1 MKTANAAIQMRRQF
15 KHQFYKNNHLAMLT
29 AMAATI
35 LLAFASLFISWQMK
49 LIIDIAAGGTGKF
62 SLGETALMC
71 AATLGVMFL
80 LLLMDYYVR
89 PRFIHKAM
97 RQYKDYAFEQM
108 IKKSIHSFNN
118 ERTSTYISALSN
130 DANSIEN
137 NYLLKLFSLVEN
149 IIMFFGAFAMM
160 IYFSPLLTLVA
171 FLLSLLPVVI
181 SLLTGSRLAVQEK
194 QVSDRNESFVGLLK
208 DTLGGFSVI
217 KSFKAEAEVF
227 RLFAGANKDTEEA
240 KCRRQRTECI
250 ITAVGAVAQTIAQFG
265 VFLFGAWLAMSGR
278 GVTAGVVLVFVQL
291 MNYVLIPISQVPQIL
306 ANKKAADALIDK
318 LAAALAAHVRQEG
331 APVECRLEEGICL
344 DYVTFAYEEGA
355 PALQDVSARF
365 EAGKSYAVVG
375 ASGSGKSTLLNLIMG
390 SSDNYQGEI
399 MYDSHELRSIH
410 SDALYDLISI
420 VQQNVFV
427 FNSSISDNITMFRKF
442 DEARVR
448 RAVEMSGLA
457 DFISARGAD
466 YPCGENGSGLSGGE
480 RQRISIARCLLRETP
495 VLLVDEATASLDTA
509 TAFAVTNSI
518 LDISGL
524 TRIIVTHRLEEA
536 LLCKYDGILVMKN
549 GRIEERG
556 TFAELMERKGYFY
569 SLFTVSQ

>member
-1 MKTANAAIQMRRQF
+1 M
-15 KHQFYKNNHLAMLT
+15 LA
-29 AMAATI
+29 AMAATV

-49 LIIDIAAGGTGKF
+49 LIIDIAAGSTGEF
-62 SLGETALMC
+62 TLAQTAFMC
-71 AATLGVMFL
+71 AVTLVIMFL
-80 LLLMDYYVR
+80 LLLLDYYAR
-89 PRFIHKAM
+89 PKFINKAM
-97 RQYKDYAFEQM
+97 RQYKDYAFAQM

-130 DANSIEN
+130 DAASIEN
-137 NYLLKLFSLVEN
+137 NYLQKLFSLAEN
-149 IIMFFGAFAMM
+149 IIMFLGAFAMM

-171 FLLSLLPVVI
+171 FVLSLAPVII
-181 SLLTGSRLAVQEK
+181 SLLTGSRLAAQETV
-194 QVSDRNESFVGLLK
+194 VSDRNESFVGLLK

-227 RLFAGANKDTEEA
+227 RLFAAANGSTEDA
-240 KCRRQRTECI
+240 KRRRQRTECN
-250 ITAVGAVAQTIAQFG
+250 ITAVGAIAQTIAQFG

-291 MNYVLIPISQVPQIL
+291 MNYVLIPIAQVPQIL

-318 LAAALAAHVRQEG
+318 LAAALSAHVRQEG
-331 APVECRLEEGICL
+331 EPVECGLNEGIRLEH
-344 DYVTFAYEEGA
+344 VTFSYEEGA
-355 PALQDVSARF
+355 PALDDINVRF

-390 SSDNYQGEI
+390 SSDNYRGEI
-399 MYDSHELRSIH
+399 MYDRHELRAIH
-410 SDALYDLISI
+410 SETLYDLISI

-427 FNSSISDNITMFRKF
+427 FNSSIYDNITMFRSF
-442 DEARVR
+442 DEDQVW
-448 RAVEMSGLA
+448 RAVEMSGL
-457 DFISARGAD
+457 DTFIAQRGAD

-536 LLCKYDGILVMKN
+536 LLRKYDGILVMKN
-549 GRIEERG
+549 GRVAEIG
-556 TFAELMERKGYFY
+556 TFPELMAQKGYFY